1 MMLNKMEEVLDR
13 QVSGFHSY
21 HLGETVSLE
30 YVSRSLCEM
39 TGYQKEELTE
49 NGRDGYAQLVHPAD
63 RDAYGSFLEKLS
75 RKEQT
80 LTAEYRLIKKDGTVC
95 WMRDTAISKKA
106 EDGTLSAGCVLTDI
120 TELKKEQDSL
130 QFLNDTI
137 PCGFLKYTCDKQPQL
152 LYLNRTMADI
162 LRFPE
167 EEDAR
172 RQGLYEGSVFLMIP
186 MEERRRFFD
195 YLERVRRADVPVAG
209 EMTLLRCDGTRARVF
224 GWVTRSTD
232 GQGKE
237 EFQSVCMDVTERYQ
251 AKKELEEK
259 RYLKALTDVY
269 DKIFEFNRDL
279 NVVKCLHCGN
289 SSGFKR
295 FEGVAM
301 QMDEALEKWIM
312 DSVAE
317 EDLERVRAFF
327 GDFCRKESSGERKP
341 PQISYRARS
350 SEGGYRRY
358 NSILI
363 KADEAVR
370 FFCCRSVSETEE
382 TEALRT
388 ENDRLKSL
396 VMRFT
401 DGLASFE
408 ITADGMVRPL
418 YASEN
423 VRGFFGYTKEEWEL
437 LMEKATPWE
446 QFISF
451 SKAAYED
458 FEALLKNGE
467 AEFSYFDHQVK
478 EERCIRAVCSKREYG
493 DSSPGY
499 VMLYSVEGAKG
510 QEAEQ
515 TQQPVVS
522 IRTFGYFD
530 VFVGETPIAFRN
542 TKAKELLAVLVDRR
556 GGYVSSQE
564 AISFL
569 WEDEP
574 VNAVTLSRYRKVAL
588 RLKNTLE
595 EYGISDV
602 VETVDGKRRIVP
614 EKVQCDLYRYLS
626 GREECSSLF
635 KGSYLTNYSWAE
647 TTLGELAGAL
657 E

>member
-1 MMLNKMEEVLDR
+1 MMLNKIEEMLDG

-21 HLGETVSLE
+21 HLGETIYLE

-49 NGRDGYAQLVHPAD
+49 NNRDAYAQLVHPAD
-63 RDAYGSFLEKLS
+63 REAFDSFLEKLS
-75 RKEQT
+75 QKEQT
-80 LTAEYRLIKKDGTVC
+80 LTAEYRLLKKDGTVR

-106 EDGTLSAGCVLTDI
+106 EDGTVTAGCVLTDI
-120 TELKKEQDSL
+120 TELKKEQDGL

-137 PCGFLKYTCDKQPQL
+137 PCGFLKYTCEKQPQL
-152 LYLNRTMADI
+152 VYLNRTMANI
-162 LRFPE
+162 LRFPD

-186 MEERRRFFD
+186 MEERRRFSD
-195 YLERVRRADVPVAG
+195 YLERVRRADAPVAG

-224 GWVTRSTD
+224 GWVTKSTD

-251 AKKELEEK
+251 TKKEAEEK

-269 DKIFEFNRDL
+269 DKIFEFNRGA
-279 NVVKCLHCGN
+279 NTVRCLHCGN

-301 QMDEALEKWIM
+301 QMDDALEKWIM

-327 GDFCRKESSGERKP
+327 KDFCSQGKGEEKKP
-341 PQISYRARS
+341 PQISYRARA
-350 SEGGYRRY
+350 SEGGYRQY
-358 NSILI
+358 NSILVKI
-363 KADEAVR
+363 DEAVS
-370 FFCCRSVSETEE
+370 FYCCRSVSETAE

-388 ENDRLKSL
+388 ENGRLKAL

-423 VRGFFGYTKEEWEL
+423 VRGFFGYTKDEWEL

-451 SKAAYED
+451 SKAVYED
-458 FEALLKNGE
+458 FHELLKNGE
-467 AEFSYFDHQVK
+467 AQFSYFDHQTQT
-478 EERCIRAVCSKREYG
+478 ERCIRAVCSKREYG
-493 DSSPGY
+493 DKSPGY
-499 VMLYSVEGAKG
+499 VMLYSTEDTKNGESG
-510 QEAEQ
+510 EQ
-515 TQQPVVS
+515 TGQRVVS

-530 VFVGETPIAFRN
+530 VFVGDTPIAFRN
-542 TKAKELLAVLVDRR
+542 KKSKELLALLVDRK
-556 GGYVSSQE
+556 GGYVSSEE

-574 VNAVTLSRYRKVAL
+574 VNTVTLSRYRKVAL

-602 VETVDGKRRIVP
+602 IETVDGKRRIIP
-614 EKVQCDLYRYLS
+614 ERVKCDLYEYLS
-626 GREECSSLF
+626 GGEEHVQLF
-635 KGSYLTNYSWAE
+635 KGSYLSNYSWAE
-647 TTLGELAGAL
+647 TTLGGLLG
-657 E
+657 